1 MFFMGGEVNTRRY
14 DAAQRRAR
22 SASTRQ
28 SIIVAGRDLMME
40 RGYRGTTVAAIAG
53 RAGVNIGTVYEL
65 VGRKPVLLRELIE
78 QAISGADHAVV
89 PEERDHVKAMR
100 AETDPVK
107 KLVIYAGAIREIQ
120 ERMAPLFVALR
131 DAASTE
137 PDARS
142 VCQEICTR
150 RANNMRKLV
159 LDLHNAGGLRADLSI
174 DDAADNVWAT
184 NSSEL
189 YVMMVVERGWSPRH
203 YEQWLADSWCRLLL
217 PRTE

>member
-1 MFFMGGEVNTRRY
+1 MFPMGKEVNTRRY
-14 DAAQRRAR
+14 DTAQRKAR

-28 SIIVAGRDLMME
+28 NIIVAGRDLMME
-40 RGYRGTTVAAIAG
+40 RGYRGTTVAAIAD

-78 QAISGADHAVV
+78 QAISGADHAVI
-89 PEERDHVKAMR
+89 PEERDHVKEMR
-100 AETDPVK
+100 AESDPVT
-107 KLVIYAGAIREIQ
+107 KLAIYAGAIRQIQ
-120 ERMAPLFVALR
+120 ERMAPLFIALR

-137 PDARS
+137 PDAQS
-142 VCQEICTR
+142 VWQEISTR

-159 LDLHNAGGLRADLSI
+159 LDLHEAGGLRADLSI
-174 DDAADNVWAT
+174 NDAADIVWAT

-189 YVMMVVERGWSPRH
+189 YVMLIVERGWSPHR

-217 PRTE
+217 P

>member
-1 MFFMGGEVNTRRY
+1 MFPMGKEVNTRRY
-14 DAAQRRAR
+14 DTAQRRAR

-28 SIIVAGRDLMME
+28 NIIVAGRDLMME
-40 RGYRGTTVAAIAG
+40 RGYRGTTVAAIAD

-78 QAISGADHAVV
+78 QAISGADHAVI
-89 PEERDHVKAMR
+89 PEERDHVKEMR
-100 AETDPVK
+100 AESDPVT
-107 KLVIYAGAIREIQ
+107 KLAIYAGAIRQIQ
-120 ERMAPLFVALR
+120 ERMAPLFIALR

-137 PDARS
+137 PDAQS
-142 VCQEICTR
+142 VWQEISTR

-159 LDLHNAGGLRADLSI
+159 LDLHEASGLRADLSI
-174 DDAADNVWAT
+174 NDAADIVWAT

-189 YVMMVVERGWSPRH
+189 YVMLIVERGWSPHR

-217 PRTE
+217 P

>member
-1 MFFMGGEVNTRRY
+1 MFPMRKEVNTRRY
-14 DAAQRRAR
+14 DTAQRKAR

-40 RGYRGTTVAAIAG
+40 RGYRGTTVAAIAD

-78 QAISGADHAVV
+78 QAISGADHAVI
-89 PEERDHVKAMR
+89 PEERDHVKEMR
-100 AETDPVK
+100 AESDPVT
-107 KLVIYAGAIREIQ
+107 KLAIYAGAIREIQ
-120 ERMAPLFVALR
+120 ERMAPLFIALR

-137 PDARS
+137 PDAQS
-142 VCQEICTR
+142 VWQEISTR
-150 RANNMRKLV
+150 RAHNMRKLL

-174 DDAADNVWAT
+174 NDAADIVWAT

-189 YVMMVVERGWSPRH
+189 YVMLIVERGWSPHR

-217 PRTE
+217 P